1 MTQYNLS
8 ISLSFLIFN
17 NKMNEL
23 FTVFLTSIIQI
34 WLKILMLKA
43 KIEDLEQV
51 IKISIHFL
59 KETEFDLRCFT
70 QAEV

>member
-1 MTQYNLS
+1 
-8 ISLSFLIFN
+8 
-17 NKMNEL
+17 MNEL